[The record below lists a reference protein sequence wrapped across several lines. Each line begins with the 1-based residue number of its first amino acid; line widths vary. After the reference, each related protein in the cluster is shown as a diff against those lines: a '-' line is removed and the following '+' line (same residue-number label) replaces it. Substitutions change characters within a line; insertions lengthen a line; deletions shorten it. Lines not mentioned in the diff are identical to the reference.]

1 MVGYNTKQWE
11 EFKTMSK
18 ISGVKAVVF
27 DAYGTMFDV
36 HSPVGRLAT
45 RFGDNAQS
53 VSAMWRDKQLQYT
66 WLRSLMQDY
75 APFTKVTS
83 DALSY
88 AMEAHGID
96 DAALHKELIDAYFT
110 LSAYDDVAPCLDALQ
125 AKGFKTAIL
134 SNGSMDM
141 LDAAVN
147 SAGISDKLDA
157 VLSVEEVGVNKPDP
171 RVYQLTLDHFNI
183 TADQVCFVSNNAWDS
198 HAGAH
203 FGYQVARLNRYGA
216 LAEKLSGVPKFMMT
230 DLSGLAGD
238 LSG

>member
-1 MVGYNTKQWE
+1 MTKV
-11 EFKTMSK
+11 TG
-18 ISGVKAVVF
+18 IKAVVF

-36 HSPVGRLAT
+36 HSPVGRLASKL
-45 RFGDNAQS
+45 GEHAQS

-75 APFTKVTS
+75 KPFTQVTS
-83 DALSY
+83 DALAY

-96 DAALHKELIDAYFT
+96 NDALHKELVDAYFT

-147 SAGISDKLDA
+147 SAGIADKLDA
-157 VLSVEEVGVNKPDP
+157 VLSVEEVQVNKPDP
-171 RVYQLTLDHFNI
+171 RVYQLTLDHFGI
-183 TADQVCFVSNNAWDS
+183 KADEVCFVSNNAWDS

-203 FGYQVARLNRYGA
+203 FGYQVARLNRYGTLA
-216 LAEKLSGVPKFMMT
+216 EKLPGTPKFIMTDLKGLAEKLSG
-230 DLSGLAGD
+230 
-238 LSG
+238 

>member
-1 MVGYNTKQWE
+1 MAT
-11 EFKTMSK
+11 

-36 HSPVGRLAT
+36 HSPVGRLSAKL
-45 RFGDNAQS
+45 GEHAQS

-66 WLRSLMQDY
+66 WLRSLMHDY
-75 APFTKVTS
+75 VPFTQVTS

-96 DAALHKELIDAYFT
+96 NQALHKELLDAYFT

-147 SAGISDKLDA
+147 SAGIGDKLDA
-157 VLSVEEVGVNKPDP
+157 VLSVEAVQVNKPDP
-171 RVYQLTLDHFNI
+171 RVYQLTLDHFGI
-183 TADQVCFVSNNAWDS
+183 RADEVCFVSNNAWDS

-216 LAEKLSGVPKFMMT
+216 PAEKLSGVPKMMMT
-230 DLSGLAGD
+230 DLTGLAESI
-238 LSG
+238 SG

>member
-1 MVGYNTKQWE
+1 MT
-11 EFKTMSK
+11 K
-18 ISGVKAVVF
+18 ISGIKAVVF

-36 HSPVGRLAT
+36 HSPVGRLASKL
-45 RFGDNAQS
+45 GDQAQS

-75 APFTKVTS
+75 KPFTQVTS
-83 DALSY
+83 DALGY
-88 AMEAHGID
+88 AMEAHGIEND
-96 DAALHKELIDAYFT
+96 ALHKELVDAYFT
-110 LSAYDDVAPCLDALQ
+110 LAAYDDVAPCLDALQ

-147 SAGISDKLDA
+147 SAGIADKLDA
-157 VLSVEEVGVNKPDP
+157 VLSVEEVQVNKPDP
-171 RVYQLTLDHFNI
+171 RVYQLTLDHFAI
-183 TADQVCFVSNNAWDS
+183 KADQVCFVSNNAWDS

-216 LAEKLSGVPKFMMT
+216 PAEKLSGTPKLIMT
-230 DLSGLAGD
+230 DLTDLAGH

>member
-1 MVGYNTKQWE
+1 MT
-11 EFKTMSK
+11 K
-18 ISGVKAVVF
+18 ISGIKAVVF

-36 HSPVGRLAT
+36 HSPVGRLASKL
-45 RFGDNAQS
+45 GDQAQS
-53 VSAMWRDKQLQYT
+53 VSTMWRDKQLQYT

-75 APFTKVTS
+75 KPFTQVTS
-83 DALSY
+83 DALAY

-96 DAALHKELIDAYFT
+96 NDALHKELVDAYFT

-147 SAGISDKLDA
+147 SAGIADKLDA
-157 VLSVEEVGVNKPDP
+157 VLSVEEVQVNKPDP
-171 RVYQLTLDHFNI
+171 RVYQLTLDHFGI
-183 TADQVCFVSNNAWDS
+183 KADEVCFVSNNAWDG

-216 LAEKLSGVPKFMMT
+216 PAEKLSGTPKFIMT
-230 DLSGLAGD
+230 DLTGLAEQ